1 MLELVKKLE
10 QNNMKAY
17 VAKDKTQALEI
28 VKTLIPNGAT
38 VAVGGSMT
46 LNECKVLDYLRNGDF
61 NFLDR
66 YKPDLTPDQVRE
78 IYCKS
83 FSADVYLCS
92 SNAITKKGELYNV
105 DGNAEILF
113 EYNLDFYRR
122 LIPYAKEYGIK
133 IAIENIGSAL
143 SPTVTSTPE
152 RLNRLFDT
160 LNDKV
165 FTICFDVG
173 HCLLQNVDP
182 GEAIR
187 AIGDRLVDGCT
198 HVHDNNGDRDSH
210 TLPFYG
216 NVEWESVMKALAD
229 IGYRGDLNYEASG
242 FLKKVPAELYVD
254 GLKYMAKVGHYLVDR
269 FEYYKNNK

>member
-105 DGNAEILF
+105 DGNANRIGAICYGPESVIMIVGKNKIVENIDEAIKRVKTIAAPKNTKRLNCQTYCNEKGVCMGVEGEMCDGCNSPQRICANYLVSARQRQKDRIKVILVDEIL
-113 EYNLDFYRR
+113 
-122 LIPYAKEYGIK
+122 
-133 IAIENIGSAL
+133 
-143 SPTVTSTPE
+143 
-152 RLNRLFDT
+152 
-160 LNDKV
+160 
-165 FTICFDVG
+165 
-173 HCLLQNVDP
+173 
-182 GEAIR
+182 
-187 AIGDRLVDGCT
+187 
-198 HVHDNNGDRDSH
+198 
-210 TLPFYG
+210 
-216 NVEWESVMKALAD
+216 
-229 IGYRGDLNYEASG
+229 GY
-242 FLKKVPAELYVD
+242 
-254 GLKYMAKVGHYLVDR
+254 
-269 FEYYKNNK
+269 